1 MLNVASVCTPYCMLF
16 ACCWELVTMRWG
28 SRPQLFILLR
38 ILESCLRISF
48 KWTLAFH
55 CANYRSVILIFLLF
69 LQKPDGEREDLG
81 EFLYQYLNRRFGVEN
96 MIIEW
101 GYNLYDACG
110 RYTHDPRVGLFYGIL
125 QKEVLNNDDFSL
137 RTYFPWYN
145 HSL

>member
-1 MLNVASVCTPYCMLF
+1 MRESTAVVYPLAYLGILF
-16 ACCWELVTMRWG
+16 ENLFQVNAC
-28 SRPQLFILLR
+28 S
-38 ILESCLRISF
+38 
-48 KWTLAFH
+48 
-55 CANYRSVILIFLLF
+55 ANYRSVILIFLLF